1 MVSSRLEPLIR
12 RHEYTDE
19 VAAGARRE
27 ESHFDV
33 ESNDDYLF
41 KDNVL
46 GPVLLPYYKNH
57 GLTKSQ
63 RFIKFFTDQVKVIS
77 KKGSDQAPES
87 SKKKNPWD
95 NDFLTQSQR

>member
-19 VAAGARRE
+19 AVVDAKSMRE

-41 KDNVL
+41 
-46 GPVLLPYYKNH
+46 
-57 GLTKSQ
+57 
-63 RFIKFFTDQVKVIS
+63 
-77 KKGSDQAPES
+77 
-87 SKKKNPWD
+87 
-95 NDFLTQSQR
+95 

>member
-19 VAAGARRE
+19 ETAVGAKNMRE

-33 ESNDDYLF
+33 ESNEDYLF

-46 GPVLLPYYKNH
+46 GPVLLPYYRNH

-63 RFIKFFTDQVKVIS
+63 RFIKFFTDQ
-77 KKGSDQAPES
+77 
-87 SKKKNPWD
+87 
-95 NDFLTQSQR
+95 F

>member
-19 VAAGARRE
+19 AAGTVAGARTRRE

-33 ESNDDYLF
+33 ESNEDYLF
-41 KDNVL
+41 RDNVM

-63 RFIKFFTDQVKVIS
+63 RFIKFFTDQ
-77 KKGSDQAPES
+77 
-87 SKKKNPWD
+87 
-95 NDFLTQSQR
+95 L

>member
-1 MVSSRLEPLIR
+1 MPTCDEFYNLFHPGDMVSSRLEPLIR

-19 VAAGARRE
+19 VAAGALRE

-63 RFIKFFTDQVKVIS
+63 RFIKFFTD
-77 KKGSDQAPES
+77 
-87 SKKKNPWD
+87 
-95 NDFLTQSQR
+95 